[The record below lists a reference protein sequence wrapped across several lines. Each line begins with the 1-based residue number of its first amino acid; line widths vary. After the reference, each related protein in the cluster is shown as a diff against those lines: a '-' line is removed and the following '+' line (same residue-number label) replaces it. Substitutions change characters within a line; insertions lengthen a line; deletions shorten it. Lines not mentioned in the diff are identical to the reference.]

1 MGYLDPIHSLGLNDS
16 AYVRRNGMSLV
27 IAVVAALVAGFMAGL
42 FIFKIKRRWCP
53 MCGATLECPT
63 HGAGIPLCQTNG

>member
-1 MGYLDPIHSLGLNDS
+1 
-16 AYVRRNGMSLV
+16 MSLV